1 MRRQIIVVFFSLFLG
16 AALPALAVDRG
27 ALFKVSGAGHT
38 MLLFGTMHV
47 GQPDFYPLEPRIAQA
62 VAHASTLA
70 LEVDPLMPPEVVAKA
85 VREYGMAAPG
95 AALPPALAARLARTL
110 GKAGLDPA
118 ALAPLK
124 PWMVAMV
131 LGVSEYARL
140 GYRTDLAVDA
150 HLAGLAR
157 AAKVKVLELESIDA
171 QMALFGSLSDA
182 DQLRYL
188 DDSLALIE
196 SGKQRAEVRQVVDA
210 WSSADRAALDA
221 LAARVDQD
229 TTYAGRFVRD
239 VLLDGRNGGLADK
252 LMLLLAREDNA
263 VAAIGVLHLLGKH
276 SVPALLRAKGV
287 TVERVY

>member
-16 AALPALAVDRG
+16 VALPALAVDRG
-27 ALFKVSGAGHT
+27 ALFKVSGGGHT

-47 GQPDFYPLEPRIAQA
+47 GQPEFYPLEPRIAQA

-70 LEVDPLMPPEVVAKA
+70 LEVDPLMPPELVAKA
-85 VREYGMAAPG
+85 VRDYGMASPG
-95 AALPPALAARLARTL
+95 SKLPPALAARLARTL
-110 GKAGLDPA
+110 GKAGLDPTA
-118 ALAPLK
+118 MAPLK

-140 GYRTDLAVDA
+140 GYRIDLAVDA

-157 AAKVKVLELESIDA
+157 ASKVKVLELESIDA

-210 WSSADRAALDA
+210 WSTADRAALDA
-221 LAARVDQD
+221 LAARVEQD

-252 LMLLLAREDNA
+252 LLLLLAREDNT

-276 SVPALLRAKGV
+276 SVPALMRAKGV